1 MQYTKQTS
9 GQEVRHLPK
18 HKTEFD
24 WSGGLYGLISLG
36 AAIALW
42 LVISHTKAH
51 VIFATPA
58 EVWKAFQ
65 AGFSSGKLP
74 LHIWASVRRSLT
86 GFILAFFC
94 SLPVAF
100 AMGWYRPVRLLLEH
114 WVKFVKSI
122 PPISYITLIIVAMGV
137 GETAKVTVIFIGSF
151 LVMVINIYQGV
162 RNVDNTLIKAAHVL
176 GAGDIAIFFKVV
188 IPASLPYVMVAARL
202 GLASSLTT
210 LVAAELTGAQMGLGQ
225 MIQEASMYFKMD
237 VVLMGILIIG
247 IVGTLLDRTI
257 CLLERRLT
265 AWQEIR
271 NI

>member
-1 MQYTKQTS
+1 MSLLTKN
-9 GQEVRHLPK
+9 
-18 HKTEFD
+18 KTEFD
-24 WSGGLYGLISLG
+24 WSGWLYGLMSLG

-42 LVISHTKAH
+42 IIISQSNAN
-51 VIFATPA
+51 VVFANPK
-58 EVWKAFQ
+58 EVWNAFL
-65 AGFSSGKLP
+65 AGMGSGKLP
-74 LHIWASVRRSLT
+74 LHIWASVRRSLS

-100 AMGWYRPVRLLLEH
+100 VMGWYRPVRLLLEP

-122 PPISYITLIIVAMGV
+122 PPISYITLIIVGLGV
-137 GETAKVTVIFIGSF
+137 GEAAKVTVIFIGSF

-176 GAGDIAIFFKVV
+176 GAGDMAIFFKVV

-237 VVLMGILIIG
+237 IVLMGIIIIG
-247 IVGTLLDRTI
+247 IVGTILDRAI
-257 CLLERRLT
+257 SLLERRLT
-265 AWQEIR
+265 AWQEVR
-271 NI
+271 SV